1 MAYSIEIK
9 NDVINRITKGEK
21 IKDISEKMGISV
33 PTIYKWKKE
42 NQLDNKNMDDV
53 SLTEQKKISKEIKAT
68 N

>member
-33 PTIYKWKKE
+33 PTIYK
-42 NQLDNKNMDDV
+42 L
-53 SLTEQKKISKEIKAT
+53 SI
-68 N
+68 